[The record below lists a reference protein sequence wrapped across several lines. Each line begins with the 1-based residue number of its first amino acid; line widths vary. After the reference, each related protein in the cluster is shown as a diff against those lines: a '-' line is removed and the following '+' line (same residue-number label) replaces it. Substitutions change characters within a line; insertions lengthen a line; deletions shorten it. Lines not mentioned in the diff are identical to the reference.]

1 MKALLLVLLAALL
14 CSARAADGNLDVNA
28 RLKALED
35 KVARLAEQTPPRW
48 ATVDRDRLRNAIHAL
63 GREKLETHKQ
73 AEKLTP
79 EQVMQVEKY
88 EELNQQLLRL
98 PLRQY
103 SSPVRAALLPPMP
116 PANLTGGQAPQ
127 LVSAIPPP
135 PGKAANEADKER
147 EELARRVAE
156 AKAPVA
162 TIVDR
167 RSQITARYY
176 AGEFLTNLI
185 ADHVKGRFDL
195 VVDADSRYS
204 SDRTILYRAAVNAP
218 DITDELL
225 QFLRER
231 ERIKPTPSPA
241 ERVK

>member
-1 MKALLLVLLAALL
+1 MRTLTLLLLAGLLRSAGTAAETP
-14 CSARAADGNLDVNA
+14 DVNA

-35 KVARLAEQTPPRW
+35 KVARLAGQTPPRW

-63 GREKLETHKQ
+63 GREKLEAHKQ

-79 EQVMQVEKY
+79 EQVAQIEKY

-103 SSPVRAALLPPMP
+103 SPPGRSALLPPLP
-116 PANLTGGQAPQ
+116 PANLTGGQPAQ
-127 LVSAIPPP
+127 ALAVVSAPA
-135 PGKAANEADKER
+135 KAESDADKER

-176 AGEFLTNLI
+176 AGEFLTSLV
-185 ADHVKGRFDL
+185 ADHVRGRFDL
-195 VVDADSRYS
+195 VVEVDSRYS
-204 SDRTILYRAAVNAP
+204 SDRTILYRASVNAP

-231 ERIKPTPSPA
+231 EQIKPTPSPA